1 MTEDTR
7 QNFYNSQQQLV
18 RPTGSAHRITP
29 NQARMLD
36 QAVQPIQI
44 PLAPTGQSS
53 ETQIDVSAMFQPL
66 PITEQYS
73 PQARASGVVIRAL
86 PFLIGALALD
96 TAGVVYMGLGFVMWL
111 GWGAILIM
119 IVFAF
124 VNAQEN
130 SHSAVGVALK
140 HEENAQK
147 ALQTIVASNER
158 VTLAKLEN
166 EDKAHER
173 EINLRSKVLDGFL
186 DKLGGIN

>member
-1 MTEDTR
+1 MSEK
-7 QNFYNSQQQLV
+7 QNYYSSQQQIV
-18 RPTGSAHRITP
+18 KPTGSAYQITP
-29 NQARMLD
+29 EQARLLD
-36 QAVQPIQI
+36 QAAQPIQI
-44 PLAPTGQSS
+44 PAAPASQIS
-53 ETQIDVSAMFQPL
+53 ETQIDVSGMFQPL
-66 PITEQYS
+66 PIKEQYS
-73 PQARASGVVIRAL
+73 PQARATGVLIRAL

-96 TAGVVYMGLGFVMWL
+96 TAGVYYLGLGFVMWL

-140 HEENAQK
+140 HEDNAQK

-173 EINLRSKVLDGFL
+173 EINLRSKVLDRFI
-186 DKLGGIN
+186 DKLGGID